1 MDSLNIIIPCL
12 KEAENLKFLLPQI
25 IKNLKNSVDDFEI
38 IIVDS
43 SVPLDD
49 TPKICSEFL
58 QVRYINTIGI
68 DNYGNAVRT
77 GIESSNKDYIL
88 FMDADG
94 SHSPDTI
101 PMIIKKINDFN
112 ICIASRY
119 CEGGLT
125 KDKVTSIFLSK
136 VLNFIYSLVL
146 GVNCSDWSGSFK
158 MYKSSL
164 LKKLELSSN
173 NFDIIPEILFKI
185 SKLDNFKK
193 IEEVPYTFDTR
204 VYGQTKRKLK
214 TYVDFLIT
222 LCRLRLG

>member
-119 CEGGLT
+119 CEGGST

>member
-1 MDSLNIIIPCL
+1 M
-12 KEAENLKFLLPQI
+12 KEAENLRFLLPQI
-25 IKNLKNSVDDFEI
+25 IKNLKNYVEDFEI

-49 TPKICSEFL
+49 TPKICSEFSH
-58 QVRYINTIGI
+58 VKYINTIGV

-77 GIESSNKDYIL
+77 GIASSNKDYIL

-94 SHSPDTI
+94 SHSPNI
-101 PMIIKKINDFN
+101 VPAIIEKINDSN
-112 ICIASRY
+112 VCIASRY
-119 CEGGLT
+119 CKGGGT

-146 GVNCSDWSGSFK
+146 GINCSDWSGSFK

-164 LKKLELSSN
+164 LKKLRLGCN

-185 SKLDNFKK
+185 SKLDDLKK
-193 IEEVPYTFDTR
+193 IEEVPFTFDTR
-204 VYGQTKRKLK
+204 IHGQTKRKLK
-214 TYVDFLIT
+214 TYIDFLIT
-222 LCRLRLG
+222 LFKLRLG